1 MMKNND
7 ILVISAHPDDEIL
20 GLGGTLRKHIEKGDR
35 VSVVIFCEAE
45 TMRYRDKNV
54 GLKKMAEDAGKLIG
68 FNSIKFLD
76 FPDQHLD
83 KYSLVDIIKPIEEI
97 VENLKPKIVYTHF
110 YGDINKDHKII
121 AEASIVALRPFKN
134 LVENLIAYETPSSTE
149 WQIPYNFSPNFFVD
163 ITNTLKFKLK
173 AIEFYKS
180 EVYKPPHPRSLES
193 LKSRASYWGTFCNM
207 QYAEAFL
214 IYRKLWF

>member
-1 MMKNND
+1 MIKNKD

-20 GLGGTLRKHIEKGDR
+20 GLGGTLKKHIEKGDR

-45 TMRYRDKNV
+45 TMRYKQKNV
-54 GLKKMAEDAGKLIG
+54 NLEEMAKQAGKIIG
-68 FNSIKFLD
+68 FDSIEFLN

-110 YGDINKDHKII
+110 YGDINKDHKIL

-149 WQIPYNFSPNFFVD
+149 WQIPYNFSPNYFVD
-163 ITNTLKFKLK
+163 ITDTIDIKLK
-173 AIEFYKS
+173 AMESYKS
-180 EVYKPPHPRSLES
+180 EVYQLPHPRSLES
-193 LKSRASYWGTFCNM
+193 LRSRASYWGTFCNM
-207 QYAEAFL
+207 QYAEPFL